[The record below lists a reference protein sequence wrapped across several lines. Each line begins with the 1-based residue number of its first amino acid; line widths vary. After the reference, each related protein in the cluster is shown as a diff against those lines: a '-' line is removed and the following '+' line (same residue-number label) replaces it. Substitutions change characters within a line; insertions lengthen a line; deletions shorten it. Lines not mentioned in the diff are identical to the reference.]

1 MTSGYMYVLPDG
13 MTIRLCMAD
22 AAGPDSKIHLNTTA
36 TWIDWGKGWKRLN
49 SSPFRYVVVRG
60 HEVRSRCNRKS
71 VDRVSSIR
79 K

>member
-36 TWIDWGKGWKRLN
+36 TWIDWGRGWRRLN
-49 SSPFRYVVVRG
+49 CHLHIARRTVENVILMENGFSDLLDDLKDYL
-60 HEVRSRCNRKS
+60 
-71 VDRVSSIR
+71 
-79 K
+79 